1 MRNRRFP
8 AALSA
13 ALALLGACADHD
25 PVGVGPAAARTV
37 GAPRAGKAPAGD
49 PSASAILF
57 SGSVIDQKTNERS
70 HQIMRVNPDGSGLTQ
85 ITSGPGVRRWPAWSK
100 DRTKIAFVAA
110 VGDQLELYVMN
121 ADGSGQQRLTV
132 TDGWQEKHP
141 VFMPGDLKIA
151 YERNR
156 KVGTGDTL
164 QAEVRV
170 VDVTGANDT
179 DPGWSKTCTKSPYT
193 CFAATGINSG
203 QREPTVNDA
212 GGAKKVTMSGLK
224 WDGSVVG
231 LANTQFG
238 LVSFTLGSAVPQWM
252 SFVGPA
258 RLTDPHWSHDGSKL
272 AYVSGNSVHVWSAS
286 LNIEIAKF
294 TYADPVTGAPVR
306 LSDPSWSP
314 DSKLLVA
321 KASNGGL
328 AVLDPFVLTVT
339 PLLATSYSYGEPSW
353 SR

>member
-1 MRNRRFP
+1 MRIHRFP

-25 PVGVGPAAARTV
+25 PVGVGPAARTV
-37 GAPRAGKAPAGD
+37 DAPRAGKAPAGD

-57 SGSVIDQKTNERS
+57 SGSVIDPKTNERS

-170 VDVTGANDT
+170 VDVTGANDM
-179 DPGWSKTCTKSPYT
+179 DPGWSKSCTKSPYT

-272 AYVSGNSVHVWSAS
+272 AYVSGNAS
-286 LNIEIAKF
+286 MS
-294 TYADPVTGAPVR
+294 GAR
-306 LSDPSWSP
+306 RSTSRSPSSRTRIRSRALRCGCP
-314 DSKLLVA
+314 ILRGRPT
-321 KASNGGL
+321 ASCSWRRRPTAG
-328 AVLDPFVLTVT
+328 
-339 PLLATSYSYGEPSW
+339 SRCSIPSS